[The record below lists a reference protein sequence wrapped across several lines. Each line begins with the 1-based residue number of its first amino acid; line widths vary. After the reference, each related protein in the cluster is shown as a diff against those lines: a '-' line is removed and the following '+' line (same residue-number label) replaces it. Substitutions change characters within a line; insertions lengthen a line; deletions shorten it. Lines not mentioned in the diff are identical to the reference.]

1 MTMMIGYIY
10 AQNELN
16 YANDLS
22 CTIRTYIEQVLF
34 NKNMYLIQCV
44 LLHSIYWYCYS
55 HYHHHL

>member
-34 NKNMYLIQCV
+34 NKNMY
-44 LLHSIYWYCYS
+44 
-55 HYHHHL
+55 